1 MIIDYVDNNISNGDA
16 GNHKSGSAENNY
28 DDDKEGKNGVVDDEE
43 EDGEDNSDNNEVRT
57 LVITRSW
64 RMMGLMT

>member
-28 DDDKEGKNGVVDDEE
+28 DDDKEGKNGVVDDDEE
-43 EDGEDNSDNNEVRT
+43 
-57 LVITRSW
+57 
-64 RMMGLMT
+64 